1 MLNLSRA
8 VVRSFATTTSRRSTA
23 VGKEQVEKGYFE
35 IRKVQEHFQKKD
47 GKPVFLK
54 GSAVDSVLYR
64 ITMALA
70 LVGIG
75 GMTKLFYDLS
85 VPKKDD

>member
-1 MLNLSRA
+1 MMNLSRA
-8 VVRSFATTTSRRSTA
+8 VVRSFATTAGRRSAA
-23 VGKEQVEKGYFE
+23 VPKEQIEKGYFE
-35 IRKVQEHFQKKD
+35 IRKVQDHFQKKD

-54 GSAVDSVLYR
+54 GSAVDQVLYR

-75 GMTKLFYDLS
+75 GMGKLFYDLS
-85 VPKKDD
+85 VPKKE

>member
-1 MLNLSRA
+1 A
-8 VVRSFATTTSRRSTA
+8 VVRSFSTATTRRATA
-23 VGKEQVEKGYFE
+23 ATGKDQIEKGYFE

-75 GMTKLFYDLS
+75 GMGKLFWELS
-85 VPKKDD
+85 VPKKE

>member
-1 MLNLSRA
+1 MQA
-8 VVRSFATTTSRRSTA
+8 VVRSFATTAGRRSAA
-23 VGKEQVEKGYFE
+23 VPKEQIEKGYFE

-54 GSAVDSVLYR
+54 GSAVDQVLYR

>member
-1 MLNLSRA
+1 A
-8 VVRSFATTTSRRSTA
+8 VVRSFTTSSARRATA
-23 VGKEQVEKGYFE
+23 VPKEQIEKGYFE
-35 IRKVQEHFQKKD
+35 IRKVQDHFQKKD

-54 GSAVDSVLYR
+54 GSAVDQVLYR

-75 GMTKLFYDLS
+75 GMGKLFYELS
-85 VPKKDD
+85 VPKKE

>member
-1 MLNLSRA
+1 A
-8 VVRSFATTTSRRSTA
+8 VVRSFATSSARRSTVA
-23 VGKEQVEKGYFE
+23 KDQIEKGYFE
-35 IRKVQEHFQKKD
+35 VRKVQEHFQKKD

-54 GSAVDSVLYR
+54 GSAVDNVLYR

-75 GMTKLFYDLS
+75 GMGKLFWDLS
-85 VPKKDD
+85 VPKKE